1 MQITEEPP
9 TADQLKT
16 IFEYLGTGKVGEIVK
31 GATGESE
38 ALRIFKGDPESF
50 QRPVLVDW
58 NNGKVVVGVDES
70 KILKMLR
77 EKPSES

>member
-9 TADQLKT
+9 TVDQLKT
-16 IFEYLGTGKVGEIVK
+16 IFEYLGNGKAGELVK

-38 ALRIFKGDPESF
+38 ALRMFKENPDSF

-70 KILKMLR
+70 RILKILR
-77 EKPSES
+77 EKPEGS